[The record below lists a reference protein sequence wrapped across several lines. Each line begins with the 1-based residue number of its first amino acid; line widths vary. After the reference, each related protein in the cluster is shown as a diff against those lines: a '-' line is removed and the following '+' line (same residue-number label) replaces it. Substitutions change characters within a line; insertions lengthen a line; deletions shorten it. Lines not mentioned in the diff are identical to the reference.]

1 MKKLT
6 VAYSHTPDEM
16 RSVGSQLTTIQGAI
30 GDQITAARTAVDGLI
45 GAGFATQMASGA
57 YADQFGQLATGLQ
70 QVSEN
75 LGPLGEFLTQY
86 ANTVEQVDTEFGSA
100 ISG

>member
-1 MKKLT
+1 M
-6 VAYSHTPDEM
+6 AYSYTPEEM

-30 GDQITAARTAVDGLI
+30 GDQITAARAAVDGLI
-45 GAGFATQMASGA
+45 GSGFATQMASGA
-57 YADQFGQLATGLQ
+57 YSDQFGQLATGLQ

-86 ANTVEQVDTEFGSA
+86 ANTVESTDNEFGAA
-100 ISG
+100 IRG